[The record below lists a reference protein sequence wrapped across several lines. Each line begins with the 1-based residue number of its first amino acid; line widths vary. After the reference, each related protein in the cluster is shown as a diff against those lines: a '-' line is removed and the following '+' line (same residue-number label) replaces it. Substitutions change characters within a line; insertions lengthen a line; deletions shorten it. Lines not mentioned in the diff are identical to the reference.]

1 MRVDSYRRSMEIFD
15 LLFVA
20 ADLALASLAIAAA
33 TILAVGGA
41 IIVTAWGAGEVVRRA
56 RRH

>member
-1 MRVDSYRRSMEIFD
+1 MEIFD

-20 ADLALASLAIAAA
+20 ADLALAALAIAAA
-33 TILAVGGA
+33 TILVVGGA
-41 IIVTAWGAGEVVRRA
+41 VILTAWGAGEVVRRA

>member
-1 MRVDSYRRSMEIFD
+1 MEIFN

-20 ADLALASLAIAAA
+20 ADLALAALAIAAA

-41 IIVTAWGAGEVVRRA
+41 IIVTAWGAGELVRRT

>member
-1 MRVDSYRRSMEIFD
+1 MELLD

-20 ADLALASLAIAAA
+20 ADLALAGLALATA
-33 TILAVGGA
+33 TIVAIGAA
-41 IIVTAWGAGEVVRRA
+41 IIVTAWGAGELVRRA

>member
-1 MRVDSYRRSMEIFD
+1 MDLFD

-20 ADLALASLAIAAA
+20 ADLALATLALATA
-33 TILAVGGA
+33 TILALGA
-41 IIVTAWGAGEVVRRA
+41 AVIVTAWGASELVRRA